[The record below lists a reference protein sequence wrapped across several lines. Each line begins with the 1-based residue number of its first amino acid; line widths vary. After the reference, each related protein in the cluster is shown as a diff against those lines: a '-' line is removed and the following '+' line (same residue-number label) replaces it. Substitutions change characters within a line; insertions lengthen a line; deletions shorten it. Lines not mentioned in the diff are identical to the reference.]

1 MKIDVNYVMEVSG
14 KTETEIIKKARE
26 NKKTL
31 ADFLASSLI
40 QQLGSVGSDDTKI
53 TVRGVKVKQNGKTT
67 KWPSK
72 KDEEDERELEI
83 QMRNLGY
90 DC

>member
-14 KTETEIIKKARE
+14 KTETEIIKKARK

-40 QQLGSVGSDDTKI
+40 QQLGSVSSDDTKI
-53 TVRGVKVKQNGKTT
+53 TVRGVTIKQNGKTT
-67 KWPSK
+67 KWPNK

>member
-1 MKIDVNYVMEVSG
+1 MEVSG

-31 ADFLASSLI
+31 ADFLALSLI

-53 TVRGVKVKQNGKTT
+53 TVRGVTVKQNGKTT

-72 KDEEDERELEI
+72 KDEEDERELKI

-90 DC
+90 DY